1 MNGAN
6 ADTVTLAPARVDA
19 LAPEQAGRLL
29 CETDPHVFGCLHGHD
44 EALAARHLGHQ
55 WTLAAGLFSHVH
67 ATAALHDGV
76 LAGLELGFDRPT
88 QAAHLEPFVTAAGA
102 FLDEGQFARFTGFFE
117 YGSHLLPPVPDDAYY
132 LQNLVTLPGARGR
145 GIGEKLLRACFERA
159 RAAGLARVQ
168 LDLYDGNPAE
178 RLYARAG
185 MRTIVETRVPPLE
198 TDGVGLH
205 RRMELKL

>member
-117 YGSHLLPPVPDDAYY
+117 YGS
-132 LQNLVTLPGARGR
+132 Q
-145 GIGEKLLRACFERA
+145 LLRACFERA